1 MKKLTVLTYAAS
13 ASLAALLM
21 TACSKKEEDG
31 ELKVAEPTVQEI
43 QVVCDEPS
51 LHNRLVDALQVGLL
65 DGALSAVQGYEDG
78 TRLGLEQQVRQQLS
92 RVGVELH
99 NVTTSGA
106 TCSADV
112 SVTLSAEEV
121 THANRYFARNGLPA
135 LDEQAAEAGLALV
148 GGNRLVAKGFSYT
161 IEDNKAIIGA
171 DNAIVNLVANTL
183 ASSAYSMTSETHR
196 QARTAPTV
204 RLEPVA
210 PLATLRVAEETT
222 SQPSYTQ
229 SAPQERVQPQ
239 AQPQPQPKPQAQ
251 PQSQA
256 QPQAPAQ
263 KAPEH
268 KPVADEQVELTIVES
283 DDTY

>member
-21 TACSKKEEDG
+21 TACSKKEEAG

-51 LHNRLVDALQVGLL
+51 LHNRLIDALQAGLL

-92 RVGVELH
+92 RVGVDLQ

-112 SVTLSAEEV
+112 SFTLSVEEV
-121 THANRYFARNGLPA
+121 AHANRYFARNGLPA

-183 ASSAYSMTSETHR
+183 ASSAYSMTSEAYR

-210 PLATLRVAEETT
+210 PLATPRVAEEAT

-229 SAPQERVQPQ
+229 SALQERVQPQ
-239 AQPQPQPKPQAQ
+239 AQPQPKPQAQ
-251 PQSQA
+251 PQPQSQA
-256 QPQAPAQ
+256 PTQ